1 VFVFDRAGITGDDGP
16 SHHGVLDIALCLAIP
31 NMTIFAPSSAEEI
44 PGMLAMALSMSTP
57 TALRFPKTLPKP
69 FDEQVGDGL
78 EARRVLTGDG
88 SICVLAVGKMA
99 PSAYAAIRLLGADA
113 PRVTLYDVRVLPPD
127 RDMIDD
133 ALAHERVITVED
145 GTRHGGAGT
154 LMVSAIRGRAQEL
167 SRPFPSTRIL
177 GVPRAYLEQHRP
189 DALLAELGLD
199 PEGLA
204 GAFSRLLDDKPEFPR
219 VVPEA
224 PRPTFL

>member
-1 VFVFDRAGITGDDGP
+1 
-16 SHHGVLDIALCLAIP
+16 
-31 NMTIFAPSSAEEI
+31 
-44 PGMLAMALSMSTP
+44 
-57 TALRFPKTLPKP
+57 
-69 FDEQVGDGL
+69 
-78 EARRVLTGDG
+78 
-88 SICVLAVGKMA
+88 
-99 PSAYAAIRLLGADA
+99 
-113 PRVTLYDVRVLPPD
+113 
-127 RDMIDD
+127 
-133 ALAHERVITVED
+133 
-145 GTRHGGAGT
+145 
-154 LMVSAIRGRAQEL
+154 MVSAIRGRAQEL